1 MRGVPVE
8 HIEWL
13 RHRFAERTCRLAFD
27 DLVSESFEVDGR
39 LDQGDPHSGSLYL
52 VYNSPLAE
60 IPRATQGEASVVFVD
75 NDTLITTGC
84 SFKATHQKIRDMV
97 QRAGGADE
105 WADSHNALFSPPKYQ
120 LLD

>member
-1 MRGVPVE
+1 MRGVPVK
-8 HIEWL
+8 HTDWL
-13 RHRFAERTCRLAFD
+13 HCRFAERTCRLAFND
-27 DLVSESFEVDGR
+27 FVLEPLEVDSG
-39 LDQGDPHSGSLYL
+39 LDQGDPHSGFLYL

-60 IPRATQGEASVVFVD
+60 IPQATRGEASVVFVN

-84 SFKATHQKIRDMV
+84 SFKATHRKICDMV

-105 WADSHNALFSPPKYQ
+105 WADSHNVLFSPPKYQ